1 MAEQAETAVGNW
13 GRWGPEDERGTLN
26 LIDAKGVAA
35 AAHEVRTGQA
45 YALGLPIQRE
55 GAPIFDYRGAPQ
67 RLTLTSQTDNMFD
80 DFPGGTEVGANEDVL
95 VIASHSITHMDALC
109 HVQHR
114 GKFYNG
120 FDASTFRTHTGAAR
134 CGIEKIGAF
143 AARAVLLD
151 LPRFKDVAFLEPG
164 YTITRADLEGCAA
177 AQGVEVRAGDALLVR
192 TGHLDNFRAETSA
205 GREVP
210 FAQAGLGL
218 DAVSFIREHDIAAVG
233 SDNSAIEVIPFD
245 DNVFLSVHIALL
257 VELGVPLMEH
267 LWLSDLAAGMAEAGT
282 YACLLT
288 VTPLP
293 VTGATGSPI
302 NPVAIV

>member
-1 MAEQAETAVGNW
+1 MERTGNW
-13 GRWGPEDERGTLN
+13 GRWGADDERGTLN
-26 LIDAKGVAA
+26 LIDPKGVAA
-35 AAHEVRTGQA
+35 AAHEVRTGKA
-45 YALGLPIQRE
+45 YPLGLPIARDAGPVFE
-55 GAPIFDYRGAPQ
+55 HRGAPQ
-67 RLTLTSQTDNMFD
+67 RLTLSSQTDNMFEG
-80 DFPGGTEVGANEDVL
+80 FPGGSEVGANEDVF

-120 FDASTFRTHTGAAR
+120 FDAGTFRSHSGAER
-134 CGIEKIGAF
+134 CGIEKLGAF

-151 LPRFKDVAFLEPG
+151 LPRHQGVPFLEPG
-164 YTITRADLEGCAA
+164 TTITAADLEGCAA

-192 TGHLDNFRAETSA
+192 TGHLDNWKAETAA
-205 GREVP
+205 GREP
-210 FAQAGLGL
+210 SFAQAGLGV
-218 DAVSFIREHDIAAVG
+218 DAVSFVRDHDIAAVG
-233 SDNSAIEVIPFD
+233 ADNGAIEVIPFD
-245 DNVFLSVHIALL
+245 DERFLAVHIALL

-267 LWLSDLAAGMAEAGT
+267 LWLTDLAEGMAEAGT